1 MLHGMGKHLIRL
13 QQQPKNH
20 HRRPR
25 AAVEPR
31 LEPSEHG
38 SGAENLKHDLDEVL
52 NQIDSVLEENAEGF
66 VQGHE
71 EGNA

>member
-25 AAVEPR
+25 AAEEPR
-31 LEPSEHG
+31 FEPSEHG

-52 NQIDSVLEENAEGF
+52 DQIDSVLEENAEGF